1 MGVLS
6 WLASSAKASDKVLD
20 ALVKGGDKLIL
31 SEEERLDYG
40 KDAGKLW
47 LKIQEATRDEN
58 SVRSVTRRLIAL
70 ITISVF
76 SKLCIG
82 AAVMFHFDQEYARF
96 LLEIAESK
104 YGWLVIGIGGFY
116 FGPHMLGRLKK

>member
-58 SVRSVTRRLIAL
+58 SV
-70 ITISVF
+70 F